1 MSRAELFLAWWV
13 DLFTELIAFFRHYY
27 LAGIDIWS
35 LGGVLAVL
43 TISWMWF
50 GYKSYKESL
59 GEKSL
64 FDRLVETVLGGL
76 FLGSGCGV
84 LSLIPLS
91 LLLGFLFGPI
101 RP

>member
-27 LAGIDIWS
+27 MAGIDIWS
-35 LGGVLAVL
+35 LGGVIAVF

-50 GYKSYKESL
+50 CYKTYQENL
-59 GEKSL
+59 HEQRL
-64 FDRLVETVLGGL
+64 FNRLVETVLGGL
-76 FLGSGCGV
+76 LLGSTYGT
-84 LSLIPLS
+84 LSLILLS
-91 LLLGFLFGPI
+91 LPLGFLFGPI